1 MTPPPCGLQSALVWR
16 LRLRVQRFVFTP
28 ACTLRSTK
36 VSCLSRPWLGSFGL
50 GPCGVRVAHDGGQL
64 RSTGTGRQARAP
76 AADRL
81 ASTLDSAP
89 DSLAPG
95 PACAQLFRSMRG
107 AARPRTHTS
116 CAWAACAEAAGRP
129 RSRSPTP
136 CYCPVS
142 LDEAEVIEA
151 PFSRSK
157 TALMFRLLLLGT
169 AGLLG
174 LLVLLLGSAL
184 HAAPPRLPPHDDG
197 RRLAEV
203 VHRTPQAQGLSAAAA
218 QPPAAAAVPE
228 AVPVAAPEAVPVA
241 AAADGLDPAPTP
253 AAAAA
258 AAAAVPLATVA
269 ATTSLAAAPA
279 AVGAPAASLAAT
291 VPVAD
296 GLALVAGA
304 PPTAATVLVPVA
316 DGLLAPAPM
325 AAPAAVVQPAV
336 QPGVH
341 PTLAGA
347 QEPVLVVP
355 PQEPALVVPSLD
367 MPAAKRDAV
376 AELTAGLAPSPA
388 SSSSLPM
395 GSYAQSCEACVF
407 DNPVLRCARC
417 ESGARGCRNGDFSS
431 CGGGDEVRV
440 DLTGCSGGI
449 VENDHGRLVCAHA
462 SSSAAASSGLGIP
475 ASASGGGGGHTM
487 GSDLT
492 FSQNFQDTWVVR
504 LAAANGWVGKPGY
517 FLDLGAFN
525 GIYCSNSKLL
535 EDILGWDGA

>member
-1 MTPPPCGLQSALVWR
+1 M
-16 LRLRVQRFVFTP
+16 
-28 ACTLRSTK
+28 
-36 VSCLSRPWLGSFGL
+36 
-50 GPCGVRVAHDGGQL
+50 
-64 RSTGTGRQARAP
+64 
-76 AADRL
+76 
-81 ASTLDSAP
+81 
-89 DSLAPG
+89 
-95 PACAQLFRSMRG
+95 
-107 AARPRTHTS
+107 
-116 CAWAACAEAAGRP
+116 
-129 RSRSPTP
+129 
-136 CYCPVS
+136 
-142 LDEAEVIEA
+142 IEA

-253 AAAAA
+253 AAAAV

-325 AAPAAVVQPAV
+325 AAAAAVVQPAV